1 MILRARAVLPIVG
14 PPIADGAVVVSGNQI
29 KAVGRWRELR
39 SNLSR
44 QVVDLGDAI
53 LMPGLVNAHCH
64 LDYTLMAG
72 QFTPP
77 KQFTDWLKLITSTK
91 AGWDVSEY
99 SASWLAGARM
109 LVQSGTTTVGDIE
122 AVPELLPAVWEAT
135 PLRVFSFLEMIGITT
150 RRPPELVLRETLEK
164 MAALDHPRCAIG
176 LSPHAP
182 YSTVPQLLKS
192 AAKVAEQ
199 NTWLVCMHVAESQT
213 EFAMFADA
221 KGEMFEWLRRSGRD
235 MSDCGGI
242 SPVSHLERCGVL
254 KNNLLAIHANYL
266 ARGDAA
272 MMAKRKVSV
281 VHCPR
286 SHAYFRPAKFPLK
299 RLVNAGVNVCLGTD
313 SLASVVKMR
322 GHPIELDMFAEMRL
336 MAQNFPPLASRT
348 ILRMAT
354 MNGARALGQSGR
366 LGQLS
371 REALADLIAVPWG
384 GNMRRVTDEVLE
396 HRGSVTASLIN
407 GKWAI
412 PPP

>member
-1 MILRARAVLPIVG
+1 MIS
-14 PPIADGAVVVSGNQI
+14 PPIADGAVVVSGNRI

-39 SNLSR
+39 SNFSR
-44 QVVDLGDAI
+44 QVADLGEAV
-53 LMPGLVNAHCH
+53 LMPGLINAHCH
-64 LDYTLMAG
+64 LDYTHMAG

-77 KQFTDWLKLITSTK
+77 RNFTDWLKLITSTK
-91 AGWDVSEY
+91 AGWNVSEY
-99 SASWLAGARM
+99 KASWLTGARM
-109 LVQSGTTTVGDIE
+109 LLQSGTTTVGDIE
-122 AVPELLPAVWEAT
+122 AVPELLPAIWEAT

-182 YSTVPQLLKS
+182 YSTVSQLLKS

-199 NTWLVCMHVAESQT
+199 NAWRVCMHVAESQT
-213 EFAMFADA
+213 EFAMFMDA

-235 MSDCGGI
+235 MSDCGGV

-272 MMAKRKVSV
+272 MMARRKVSV

-286 SHAYFRPAKFPLK
+286 THAYFRPEKFPLK

-313 SLASVVKMR
+313 SLASVVETR
-322 GHPIELDMFAEMRL
+322 GQSIELDMFAEMRL